1 MNFLLESLEEEISEY
16 RNQLLNHPVYHSLRT
31 IEDLRVFMEH
41 HAFAVWDF
49 MSLLKWLQSHYTRAH
64 SPWIPVSSG
73 DIRFMINEM
82 VLGEESDEHPNGGRI
97 SHYEL
102 YLEAMMQAGANTSAI
117 SELVTQIGKGMS
129 VKDALLFSRCPTA
142 AQKFVGQT
150 FKFIDSGKS
159 HVIASA
165 FTFGR
170 EDLIPDMFTH
180 FVESLPEKQ
189 SGQLEIFD
197 YYLKRHIELDGDHH
211 SHLAKKMIG
220 ELCGSNPERWR
231 EATTAAID
239 SLNARIALWDGVMMN
254 LQSV

>member
-1 MNFLLESLEEEISEY
+1 MNSLLQALEEEISVY
-16 RNQLLNHPVYHSLRT
+16 RNQLLQHPVYHSLRS

-41 HAFAVWDF
+41 HSFAVWDF
-49 MSLLKWLQSHYTRAH
+49 MSLLKWLQAHYTRSH
-64 SPWIPVSSG
+64 SPWVPVSTG

-82 VLGEESDEHPNGGRI
+82 VLGEESDVHPNGGHT

-102 YLEAMMQAGANTSAI
+102 YLEAMTQAGANTTAI
-117 SELVTQIGKGMS
+117 TELVTQVSKGMAVS
-129 VKDALLFSRCPTA
+129 DALIFSRCPA
-142 AQKFVGQT
+142 SAQKFVNQT
-150 FKFIDSGKS
+150 FQFISSGKP
-159 HVIASA
+159 HIIASA

-189 SGQLEIFD
+189 SGQLNLFD

-211 SHLAKKMIG
+211 SHLAKQMIM

-231 EATTAAID
+231 EATTAAAE
-239 SLNARIALWDGVMMN
+239 SLKARIVLWDGVMNN
-254 LQSV
+254 LKS